1 MLQSS
6 DATKYIA
13 QVFSN
18 FHFFAVDDNTC
29 RLVEKLI
36 CNVFKRRR
44 LKFKK
49 IKFKSSFVTNNSLQ
63 AGLLRA
69 PGQVL
74 GAPSVF
80 KCVRMISLI
89 SVCIYILKAKSEST
103 GKYELFQGWSWTG
116 PGLREE
122 IENCLRYYNM

>member
-1 MLQSS
+1 MPIGRKACLQ
-6 DATKYIA
+6 
-13 QVFSN
+13 
-18 FHFFAVDDNTC
+18 C
-29 RLVEKLI
+29 
-36 CNVFKRRR
+36 FKKKTIKV
-44 LKFKK
+44 LK
-49 IKFKSSFVTNNSLQ
+49 IKFKSSFVTDNSLQ

-89 SVCIYILKAKSEST
+89 SVCIYILKAKSGST

-116 PGLREE
+116 PGLKEE
-122 IENCLRYYNM
+122 IESCAIA